1 MYNRVNLLNDEFAN
15 LVTESAKKFG
25 LTNGVLKSAVKSLD
39 KILRGEATYLE
50 KGYLREVGI
59 TERQIAE
66 MDKNARTL
74 VAEGYVPQEEDL
86 PLTMMSF
93 SSAAGAMSEQKLNHA
108 IEDVLTYAAN
118 IYDICSNFK
127 WSNVYF
133 KNDDGKFEPLNAIKV
148 ITLGNEKEKKSVKSR
163 DFVELF
169 YKDKNKKSFIEITH
183 LDSFDRDVMLVQ
195 VAQASIAVSQKRAL
209 GKFYGE
215 INQHM
220 QTVSRSL

>member
-59 TERQIAE
+59 TDRQIAE
-66 MDKNARTL
+66 MDKNAKAI
-74 VAEGYVPQEEDL
+74 VAENHRPEEDL

-93 SSAAGAMSEQKLNHA
+93 SSAAGAMSVQKLNHR

-118 IYDICSNFK
+118 IYDGCSNFK

-133 KNDDGKFEPLNAIKV
+133 KNDDGKFEPLNANKIIILNKDEDQSP
-148 ITLGNEKEKKSVKSR
+148 T
-163 DFVELF
+163 LF
-169 YKDKNKKSFIEITH
+169 YKDKQKSFIEITH

-195 VAQASIAVSQKRAL
+195 VADASRAVSQKGAL

>member
-50 KGYLREVGI
+50 KGYLKEVGI
-59 TERQIAE
+59 TDRQIAE
-66 MDKNARTL
+66 MDKNARVL
-74 VAEGYVPQEEDL
+74 VAENYRPEEDL

-93 SSAAGAMSEQKLNHA
+93 SSAASAMSEAKLNHP

-133 KNDDGKFEPLNAIKV
+133 KNDAGKFEPLNANKI
-148 ITLGNEKEKKSVKSR
+148 IILNKEE
-163 DFVELF
+163 DIAPTLF
-169 YKDKNKKSFIEITH
+169 YKDKQKSFIEITH

-195 VAQASIAVSQKRAL
+195 VAQASIAVSKNGAL